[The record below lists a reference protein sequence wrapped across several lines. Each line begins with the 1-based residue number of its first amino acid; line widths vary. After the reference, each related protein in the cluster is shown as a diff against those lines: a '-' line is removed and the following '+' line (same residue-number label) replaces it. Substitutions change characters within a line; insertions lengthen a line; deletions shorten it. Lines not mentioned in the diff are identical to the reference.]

1 MNLLADESVD
11 KPIVDRLRQDGHT
24 VLYIAELAPS
34 IDDDAVL
41 HRANQH
47 SALLIT
53 ADKDFGELVFRM
65 GQIHAGVALF
75 RLAGLS
81 PAAKAIIVSAA
92 FANRGDELLSSFSVI
107 SPGIVRIRPR
117 AGGPDGNKEVLS

>member
-24 VLYIAELAPS
+24 VLYIAELDPS

-41 HRANQH
+41 HRANQN

-65 GQIHAGVALF
+65 GQIHAGVVLF

-81 PAAKAIIVSAA
+81 PKMKAGIVSAA
-92 FANRGDELLSSFSVI
+92 IIHRGRELLSAFSVI
-107 SPGIVRIRPR
+107 SPGTVRIRSR
-117 AGGPDGNKEVLS
+117 AGEPD

>member
-11 KPIVDRLRQDGHT
+11 KPIVDRLRRDGHT
-24 VLYIAELAPS
+24 VLYIAELDPS

-41 HRANQH
+41 HWANQN
-47 SALLIT
+47 SALLLT

-65 GQIHAGVALF
+65 GQIHAGVVLF

-81 PAAKAIIVSAA
+81 PETKAGIVSVA
-92 FANRGDELLSSFSVI
+92 FTDRGHELLSAFSVI

-117 AGGPDGNKEVLS
+117 AEEPD